1 MFMLQDSSGSKEKEE
16 AAAAA
21 EETKDL
27 SVKESMKGKIVV
39 FFYSLSLDLAVL
51 LSFWYKLLKIVHLFS
66 MPCCSVA
73 YNMF

>member
-39 FFYSLSLDLAVL
+39 FFYSLSPL
-51 LSFWYKLLKIVHLFS
+51 I
-66 MPCCSVA
+66 
-73 YNMF
+73 